1 MVSKKRSLYLLT
13 KMTYDKQDNIAIF
26 FYELSKYKGYIS
38 FHIIVH
44 MLQNLIHK
52 MKKKN
57 YFEPNFIKSIVN

>member
-1 MVSKKRSLYLLT
+1 MVSKKKSLYLLT

-52 MKKKN
+52 MKKKTILN
-57 YFEPNFIKSIVN
+57 QILLKV